1 MSVVR
6 WGIAVIACV
15 PVILTAVRL
24 LGWWP
29 CDVACQGGGY
39 YQRIHGLDVLWPA
52 LLGYAALAVLTLHDA
67 WRRPRWSP
75 TTGMLAGGLAG
86 VSLFYLYIAW
96 SLDIICL
103 FCLTMH
109 ALVITVLL
117 AVAGDAAGPTAV
129 LLILGTLGSN
139 AIFHHQVVPDSVP
152 PSVPTAT
159 PTTLTPATTEIE
171 NTADANRSRGA
182 SDAPIQIDYALSL
195 QCGHC
200 AEQHQP
206 LLDALAPAIAAG
218 RVRLVIRPVVRPADP
233 GSVWLA
239 QCALAA
245 AAHSADDFD
254 NFLRERL
261 GTRAALTREE
271 LLTLGGDLPA
281 LDRDTAQVAKVVESD
296 QTLLAGLGYRGSTPF
311 IAIRRGTKI
320 TRFVRD
326 LPLAE
331 VMAVIDGP

>member
-1 MSVVR
+1 MSIVR
-6 WGIAVIACV
+6 WGIAVTACV
-15 PVILTAVRL
+15 PAILTAVRL

-52 LLGYAALAVLTLHDA
+52 LIGYTALAGLTLRDA

-96 SLDIICL
+96 SLGIVCP

-152 PSVPTAT
+152 ASALTT
-159 PTTLTPATTEIE
+159 PPPDITDLEK
-171 NTADANRSRGA
+171 NADANRSRGL

-311 IAIRRGTKI
+311 IAIHRGTKI

-326 LPLAE
+326 VPLAE
-331 VMAVIDGP
+331 MLKTINAP

>member
-6 WGIAVIACV
+6 WGIAITACV

-52 LLGYAALAVLTLHDA
+52 LIGYTALAVLTLRDA
-67 WRRPRWSP
+67 WRHPRWSP

-96 SLDIICL
+96 SLGIVCP

-117 AVAGDAAGPTAV
+117 AVAGDTAGPTAV

-152 PSVPTAT
+152 SSTSA
-159 PTTLTPATTEIE
+159 TLTPATTDLEK
-171 NTADANRSRGA
+171 NADANRSRGL

-281 LDRDTAQVAKVVESD
+281 LDRDTAQVANLVTSD
-296 QTLLAGLGYRGSTPF
+296 QGTLATLGYRGSTPF
-311 IAIRRGTKI
+311 VALRHGTKI

-326 LPLAE
+326 LQMAE
-331 VMAVIDGP
+331 IVAAIDAP